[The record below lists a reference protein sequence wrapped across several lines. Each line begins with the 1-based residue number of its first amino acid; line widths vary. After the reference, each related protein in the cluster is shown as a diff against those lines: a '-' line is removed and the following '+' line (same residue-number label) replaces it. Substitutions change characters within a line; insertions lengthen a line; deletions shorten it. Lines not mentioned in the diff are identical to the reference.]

1 MKITKRQL
9 SRIIKE
15 EKTKL
20 LKEQAGASMSQASME
35 EVDRILHSV
44 WNEAIESHLGSGIPE
59 EEAEDLAS
67 LDVMVLV
74 DGWIDSIG
82 YRGKLG
88 RSY

>member
-9 SRIIKE
+9 RRIIKE

-35 EVDRILHSV
+35 EVDRILRSV
-44 WNEAIESHLGSGIPE
+44 WNEAIESYLGEGMPE

-67 LDVMVLV
+67 QDVMELV
-74 DGWIDSIG
+74 DGWIDSVG

-88 RSY
+88 RRY

>member
-9 SRIIKE
+9 KRIIKE

-44 WNEAIESHLGSGIPE
+44 WNEVIETHLGEGMPE

-67 LDVMVLV
+67 QDVMELV
-74 DGWIDSIG
+74 NGWIDSVG
-82 YRGKLG
+82 YRGKLR

>member
-9 SRIIKE
+9 KRIIKE

-20 LKEQAGASMSQASME
+20 LKEQAGASMSQVSME

-44 WNEAIESHLGSGIPE
+44 WNEAIETYLGEGMPE

-67 LDVMVLV
+67 QDVMELV
-74 DGWIDSIG
+74 DGWIDSVG

>member
-9 SRIIKE
+9 RRIIKE

-35 EVDRILHSV
+35 EVDRILRSV
-44 WNEAIESHLGSGIPE
+44 WNEAIESYLGEGMPE

-67 LDVMVLV
+67 QDVMELV